1 MLDATKVKSDISG
14 LIKAG
19 QTYMTKDAVARMTE
33 DVKKIR
39 VEIADNGYEVQN
51 SKDLSL
57 KLEKK
62 IDSNHKELKSTIV
75 TLREKGQNNEGN
87 FNALKK
93 SLQVLDDRLKAF
105 IKNAQL
111 SGNMAV
117 GEGNVVQEIED
128 NI

>member
-1 MLDATKVKSDISG
+1 MIKNLQIEFAMLDGAKVKSDISA

-51 SKDLSL
+51 SKDLCI

-62 IDSNHKELKSTIV
+62 IDSNHKEVKSTMV
-75 TLREKGQNNEGN
+75 TLREKGQNNEASCN
-87 FNALKK
+87 VLKK
-93 SLQVLDDRLKAF
+93 SL
-105 IKNAQL
+105 
-111 SGNMAV
+111 
-117 GEGNVVQEIED
+117 
-128 NI
+128 